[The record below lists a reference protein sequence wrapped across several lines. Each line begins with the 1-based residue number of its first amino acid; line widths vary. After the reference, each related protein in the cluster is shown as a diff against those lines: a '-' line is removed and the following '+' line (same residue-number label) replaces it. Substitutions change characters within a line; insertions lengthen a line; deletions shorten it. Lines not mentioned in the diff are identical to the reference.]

1 MSGAHGD
8 TLIIISYAT
17 RQRQTIPDS
26 NNNKNNNENNTKLA
40 NDMLTI
46 RADLKNRL
54 EFKILEHKVP
64 TEGKALLLKVL
75 YND

>member
-26 NNNKNNNENNTKLA
+26 NNNNENNTKLA

-54 EFKILEHKVP
+54 EFKILEHIVP